1 MFEQIKK
8 DSPDAWERFEKYI
21 FEKVGWEFKHGRFR
35 NDSQFFDDIYFLIG
49 LLFTFFDE
57 QGIRIAV
64 IPHTNGTFRPYLF
77 RKAGKVWTFLELED
91 YEYGFSERLEAWKA
105 AIPKAFEILQKQLE
119 EK

>member
-8 DSPDAWERFEKYI
+8 DCPDAWERFEKYI

-57 QGIRIAV
+57 QRIHIV
-64 IPHTNGTFRPYLF
+64 IEYVCRLLSGGACYRYEVNSSRTSDRRVTLDWFKSRP
-77 RKAGKVWTFLELED
+77 
-91 YEYGFSERLEAWKA
+91 EAWKS